1 MAAKLKPIPAVNPRP
16 FLTLVTALGL
26 DDVQIE
32 KAGSSKSSNKGSAGR
47 LPAVGMLAPCSDGER
62 THRLTSLVG
71 KYFASGF
78 DDDQVVEH
86 CRMWNQGNTPPLD
99 DDKIIATIRSMALTD
114 ARNHPD
120 RNRNSAASQLLATGP
135 ITPLFNIADAKIDRF
150 LTTSPPK
157 QRWVLDGFLPLGI
170 VAAIVA
176 QGGAGKSQLLM
187 QLAYSVAVG
196 VPVAGNWAVGESGSV
211 LMLCAEDGDNEI
223 HRRVNRIH
231 QQLGAAMSPAM
242 RKQLMKNLLIRSM
255 IGVDTLMTEA
265 TRNGEVER
273 TKLAERLLL
282 TAKQVSD
289 LKLIIIDP
297 ASRFRGGDENSN
309 ADATRFV
316 QALEYLAQNT
326 GATVLIAHHTNKGAI
341 NSNETNQTSS
351 RGASALTDGI
361 RWQMAL
367 TPLSQNNKGHGSIP
381 TDQRQ
386 NYLEAKLVKTN
397 YTAPQPAVL
406 LQRCQDGYLLAV
418 SGATGDHSLDTDSKL
433 RDILRILKGSPAGMT
448 ARQVE
453 VQHGGLDKAL
463 KVSQR
468 NIRDL
473 LMEAQTRGLLE
484 VVRGK
489 PMKVTSSGKAFLG
502 STADK
507 DASAARRAP
516 RGTAARRTKT

>member
-1 MAAKLKPIPAVNPRP
+1 MAAKLKSISAVNPRP

-26 DDVQIE
+26 NEVQIA
-32 KAGSSKSSNKGSAGR
+32 KAGGSKRSKKPSTGGLNAS
-47 LPAVGMLAPCSDGER
+47 GMLYPCSDGER
-62 THRLTSLVG
+62 TERLTSLIG

-78 DDDQVVEH
+78 NDDQVVEH
-86 CRMWNQGNTPPLD
+86 CRMWNKDNTPPLD
-99 DDKIIATIRSMALTD
+99 DAKIISTIRSMALTD
-114 ARNHPD
+114 ARNHPE
-120 RNRNSAASQLLATGP
+120 RNRNNAASQLLAPGP
-135 ITPLFNIADAKIDRF
+135 ITPLFDIADAKIDRF
-150 LTTSPPK
+150 LTTAPPE

-170 VAAIVA
+170 VAALVA

-223 HRRVNRIH
+223 HRRVSRIH
-231 QQLGAAMSPAM
+231 QQLGAAMTPAM

-255 IGVDTLMTEA
+255 IGADTLMTEA
-265 TRNGEVER
+265 TRNGEVSR
-273 TKLAERLLL
+273 TQLAERLLL
-282 TAKQVSD
+282 TANQIND

-309 ADATRFV
+309 AHATRFV
-316 QALEYLAQNT
+316 QALEYLAQST

-367 TPLSQNNKGHGSIP
+367 TPLTQNTKGYGSIP
-381 TDQRQ
+381 NEERHS
-386 NYLEAKLVKTN
+386 YLEAKVVKTN
-397 YTAPQPAVL
+397 YTAPQPVVL
-406 LQRCQDGYLLAV
+406 LNRCRDGYMQAV
-418 SGATGDHSLDTDSKL
+418 VGAIGGHSRDTDAKL
-433 RDILRILKGSPAGMT
+433 RDILRIVKGSATGMT

-453 VQHGGLDKAL
+453 IQHGGLDKTL

-468 NIRDL
+468 NVRDL
-473 LMEAQTRGLLE
+473 LVEAQSRGLLE
-484 VVRGK
+484 GASGK
-489 PMKVTSSGKAFLG
+489 PLKVTSSGLAILE

-507 DASAARRAP
+507 VASAARRVP